1 MTMKSELA
9 AKLKEVLDSMSQ
21 EDFDKEWSSI
31 TELNLEGPTF
41 NEAIEYLS
49 LVQNQLSNFEMVNTT
64 SVPVEDNNTYAL
76 AA

>member
-9 AKLKEVLDSMSQ
+9 TKLKEVLDSMSQ

-31 TELNLEGPTF
+31 TALNLKGPTF

-64 SVPVEDNNTYAL
+64 TVPFEDNNNYAL